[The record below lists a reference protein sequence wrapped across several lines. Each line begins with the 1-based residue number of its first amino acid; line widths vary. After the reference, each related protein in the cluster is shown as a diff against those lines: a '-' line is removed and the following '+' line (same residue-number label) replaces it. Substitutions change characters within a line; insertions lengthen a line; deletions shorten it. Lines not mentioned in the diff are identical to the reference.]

1 MYMLGEA
8 PQVKNEAF
16 EALQDVVQQGTFS
29 KEEAVQ
35 VLCNVLDWDDRRAS
49 QAFDG
54 LVAQNSV
61 VEV

>member
-1 MYMLGEA
+1 MYMLGET
-8 PQVKNEAF
+8 PQVKTEAF

-35 VLCNVLDWDDRRAS
+35 VLCNVLDWDERRAS
-49 QAFDG
+49 QAFEG
-54 LVAQNSV
+54 LVAQDSV

>member
-1 MYMLGEA
+1 MLGET
-8 PQVKNEAF
+8 PQVKTEAF

-35 VLCNVLDWDDRRAS
+35 VLCNVLDWDERRAS
-49 QAFDG
+49 QAFEG
-54 LVAQNSV
+54 LVAQDSV